1 MRVFGTD
8 KIKFLVPQFYRCRT
22 CVHAAAIERGNV
34 DIILSL
40 GNVVKLED
48 AGTM

>member
-1 MRVFGTD
+1 MYKID
-8 KIKFLVPQFYRCRT
+8 KIRFLVPQFYRCCT
-22 CVHAAAIERGNV
+22 CACAAAIEWGNV